1 MQAARGAAPA
11 PGSCATPPLSAAPAP
26 LQALLLAL
34 LIASASAIAAA
45 DDAKPAGAKPA
56 AAAGAAGGAAQAG
69 KAGGDTAAPK
79 ATGAKAEPK
88 AAAQAQP
95 EQQQQAAA
103 DDAPTE
109 VITEEEVEK
118 AVADAVAAQLQARWM
133 GGAYGIAQ
141 ASWDGLA
148 SCGAERGSMRCCVG
162 SGSRLHPGS
171 WVQWLLRRSR
181 RKAHYIC
188 QAAHAAASHAHA

>member
-1 MQAARGAAPA
+1 MQAAQGAAPA

-88 AAAQAQP
+88 AAAQTQP

-148 SCGAERGSMRCCVG
+148 SCGAERGSM
-162 SGSRLHPGS
+162 
-171 WVQWLLRRSR
+171 
-181 RKAHYIC
+181 
-188 QAAHAAASHAHA
+188 QAVWAAAASRTLGVGCSGCSGGPGAKHTTFARRHMQLPGHERA